1 MHTMLTTQQ
10 AADILNVSRAY
21 LVGLLENGEIDHSMV
36 GDQRR
41 IKSDDLFE
49 YKRARDAER
58 EAALD
63 KLAMI
68 DLDRI
73 Q

>member
-1 MHTMLTTQQ
+1 MLTTQQ

-21 LVGLLENGEIDHSMV
+21 LVGVLEKGEIDHSMV
-36 GDQRR
+36 GGQRC
-41 IKSDDLFE
+41 IKAEDLVN
-49 YKRARDAER
+49 YKSTRDAER
-58 EAALD
+58 AAALD